1 MLQIVNAWK
10 KRREKIMPGI
20 RMIFNGRNWREE
32 SHERIMFNFIF
43 NAHTQDVRDG
53 AQQQSADGRV
63 DAGREERVQLEKER
77 SRRSAFMLFS
87 ISQ

>member
-1 MLQIVNAWK
+1 
-10 KRREKIMPGI
+10 
-20 RMIFNGRNWREE
+20 MIFNGRNWREE
-32 SHERIMFNFIF
+32 RHERIMFNFIF

-77 SRRSAFMLFS
+77 SRRSAFMLFFPFHNNAQCTALQTHRRIS
-87 ISQ
+87 IFKL